1 MKDLIIGAADNYGWE
16 HVKIWATSI
25 KQSGFEGDVVLI
37 TYRVTEEL
45 IQKCQELGIY
55 VISVGHDENGKQ
67 INHTLGNITT
77 QSHKIR
83 NFHVWQFLN
92 DNDPY
97 RTVAITDTRD
107 VYFQMNPS
115 TFFDKHQEYDIY
127 FPSEGME
134 IRHEWWNSD
143 MIKNLFGP
151 FILSAV
157 ENNVVCNSG
166 TLFGSGNAIKQ
177 LMLNMYLI
185 AKNFPATGADQPTM
199 NVIKTLFPPQNS
211 TTLKMDAGWACQCA
225 TTMEPSRAHIRQY
238 VVEPI
243 PTVVESNGDFKVVN
257 SKGQPFIIIHQY
269 DREPTLSQLVNKK
282 FL

>member
-1 MKDLIIGAADNYGWE
+1 MKDLIIGAADNYEWK
-16 HVKIWATSI
+16 HVKVWATSI
-25 KQSGFEGDVVLI
+25 KQSGFSGDVVLL

-45 IQKCQELGIY
+45 VTNCKALGIY
-55 VISVGHDENGKQ
+55 VIPVGHDETGLP
-67 INHTLGNITT
+67 INHTLGNINT

-83 NFHVWQFLN
+83 NFHIWQYLS

-97 RTVAITDTRD
+97 RMVAITDTRD
-107 VYFQMNPS
+107 IYFQSNPS
-115 TFFDKHQEYDIY
+115 TFFDTHQEYDIY
-127 FPSEGME
+127 FPSEGIQ

-151 FILSAV
+151 FILNLV
-157 ENNVVCNSG
+157 ENSVVCNSG
-166 TLFGSGNAIKQ
+166 TLFGKGDAIKH

-199 NVIKTLFPPQNS
+199 NVIKDLFPPKNS
-211 TTLKMDAGWACQCA
+211 TVLNMDEGWACQCA
-225 TTMEPSRAHIRQY
+225 TMMEPARANIRQY

-243 PTVVESNGDFKVVN
+243 PTVTEEAGTFKVLN
-257 SKGQPFIIIHQY
+257 SKGQEFVIVHQY
-269 DREPTLSQLVNKK
+269 DREQRLSNLVNNR